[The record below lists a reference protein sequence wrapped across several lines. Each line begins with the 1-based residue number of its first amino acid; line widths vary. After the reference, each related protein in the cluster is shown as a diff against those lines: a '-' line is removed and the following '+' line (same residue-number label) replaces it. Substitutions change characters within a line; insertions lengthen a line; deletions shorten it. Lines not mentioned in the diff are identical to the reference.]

1 MSFIIAV
8 HVKEGIVLASDS
20 RQTCSITVR
29 EDNLTIKKVG
39 TRISDTVDKTFLCPH
54 NIGISTC
61 GDASIEGTPIGGY
74 IEEFIRTRINES
86 TDVADVPN
94 MLIDFFHSIPEIP
107 NTSFL
112 VAGYLLE
119 NGTKVQKVY
128 WLNVLSREISPIDTS
143 SQGAKWGGET
153 KTLSKII
160 QNTYMR
166 DSDGKEL
173 PLGATSFSWNL
184 FTLQDAI
191 DFAQYAVDVTIKT
204 MHYSDQVE
212 TVGGPIDILVIKPD
226 SAFWIQHKTLHA

>member
-20 RQTCSITVR
+20 RQTCSITVH
-29 EDNLTIKKVG
+29 EDNLTVKKIG

-61 GDASIEGTPIGGY
+61 GDASIKGTPIGGY
-74 IEEFIRTRINES
+74 IEEFIRTRINET
-86 TDVADVPN
+86 TDIENVPN
-94 MLIDFFHSIPEIP
+94 MLIDYFSSTPETP
-107 NTSFL
+107 NANFL
-112 VAGYLLE
+112 IAGYRLE
-119 NGTKVQKVY
+119 NGEKVQKVC
-128 WLNVLSREISPIDTS
+128 WLNVLSKEISPIDTS

-153 KTLSKII
+153 GTLSKII
-160 QNTYMR
+160 QDTFMR
-166 DSDGKEL
+166 DGNGNEL
-173 PLGATSFSWNL
+173 PLGPTSISWNL

-191 DFAQYAVDVTIKT
+191 DFALYAVDVTIKT

>member
-20 RQTCSITVR
+20 RQTYSITVC
-29 EDNLTIKKVG
+29 ENNQTVKMVG
-39 TRISDTVDKTFLCPH
+39 TRISDTTDKTFLCPH
-54 NIGISTC
+54 DIGISTC
-61 GDASIEGTPIGGY
+61 GDASIKGTPIGGY
-74 IEEFIRTRINES
+74 IEEFIRTRVTEK
-86 TDVADVPN
+86 TDVADIPSL
-94 MLIDFFHSIPEIP
+94 LIDFFRSTPETP
-107 NTSFL
+107 NTNFL
-112 VAGYLLE
+112 VAGYHLE

-128 WLNVLSREISPIDTS
+128 WLNVLSGEISPIDTS
-143 SQGAKWGGET
+143 SQGARWDGET

>member
-8 HVKEGIVLASDS
+8 HVKGGVVLASDS
-20 RQTCSITVR
+20 RQTCSITVH
-29 EDNLTIKKVG
+29 ENNLTVKMVG

-61 GDASIEGTPIGGY
+61 GDASIKGTPIGGY
-74 IEEFIRTRINES
+74 IEEFIRTRINEN
-86 TDVADVPN
+86 TNVADVPN
-94 MLIDFFHSIPEIP
+94 MLIDFFRSTPETP

-119 NGTKVQKVY
+119 NGMNVQKVY

-143 SQGAKWGGET
+143 SQGAKWDGET

-226 SAFWIQHKTLHA
+226 SAFWIQRKTLHA